1 MNYLSERINTPISTG
16 ELERRWT
23 AVRAAMAE
31 QRIDVL
37 LMQNNNDH
45 MGGYVKYFTDLP
57 AMFGYPVTVTFPKDD
72 RMSVISQGAIGA
84 DVQLPPE
91 GDGLRRGVKHS
102 MTTSSFASAPYSL
115 VYDAQHAEKALATYA
130 GGTIGLV
137 GLGTLPV
144 SLVDYLRG
152 GKLSKAKFVDASDL
166 VDRIKVIKSAEEI
179 ALVRR
184 TAALQDA
191 AMKAA
196 FAAIKPG
203 MREAEVA
210 AVAEHAVN
218 AGGGEQ
224 GIYLCSSTPGSDP
237 LGQAAWQGNRHV
249 QNRAL
254 REGDVFTL
262 LVETN
267 GPGAMYTELGRCCVL
282 GKAPQELK
290 DDLETVLEARRL
302 TLSMLKPG
310 ASCKDIWDAHNQFMR
325 RHGKP
330 EEQRLYCHGQGY
342 DLVERPL
349 VRFDEPMLIQKDM
362 NITCHPNFVTKR
374 FFSSMTD
381 NYLIGDNGVVEHLHQ
396 FPEKIVELG

>member
-1 MNYLSERINTPISTG
+1 MSYLSERINTPISTK
-16 ELERRWT
+16 ELERRWA
-23 AVRAAMAE
+23 AVRAAMAG

-115 VYDAQHAEKALATYA
+115 VYDAEHAERALEPYA
-130 GGTIGLV
+130 AGTIGLV

-179 ALVRR
+179 ALIRR
-184 TAALQDA
+184 TASLQDA

-203 MREAEVA
+203 MREYEIA
-210 AVAEHAVN
+210 AVAEHAVH

-237 LGQAAWQGNRHV
+237 LGQAAWQANRHL
-249 QNRAL
+249 QNRVL

-267 GPGAMYTELGRCCVL
+267 GPGAMYTELGRSCVL

-290 DDLETVLEARRL
+290 DDLEVVLEARRR
-302 TLSMLKPG
+302 TLNLLKPG
-310 ASCKDIWDAHNQFMR
+310 ASCRDIWNAHNQFMR
-325 RHGKP
+325 QQGKP

-362 NITCHPNFVTKR
+362 NITCHPNYVTKR
-374 FFSSMTD
+374 FFNSITD
-381 NYLIGDNGVVEHLHQ
+381 NYLIGDNGVMEHLHQ
-396 FPEKIVELG
+396 FPEEIIELG

>member
-115 VYDAQHAEKALATYA
+115 VYDAQHAEKALDTYA

-224 GIYLCSSTPGSDP
+224 GIYLCSSTPGSDQ
-237 LGQAAWQGNRHV
+237 LGQAAWQGNRHL

-290 DDLETVLEARRL
+290 DDLEIVLEARRL

-349 VRFDEPMLIQKDM
+349 VRFDEPMLIQKNM
-362 NITCHPNFVTKR
+362 NITCHPNYVTKR
-374 FFSSMTD
+374 FFNSITD

-396 FPEKIVELG
+396 FPEEIVELG

>member
-1 MNYLSERINTPISTG
+1 MNILSERINTPISTA
-16 ELERRWT
+16 ELERRWA

-57 AMFGYPVTVTFPKDD
+57 AMFGYPVTVTFPADE

-84 DVQLPPE
+84 NVQLPAE
-91 GDGLRRGVKHS
+91 GDGLRRGVRRS

-115 VYDAQHAEKALATYA
+115 VLDAEHAEKALDPYA
-130 GGTIGLV
+130 SGTIGLV

-144 SLVDYLRG
+144 SLVDYLKR
-152 GKLSKAKFVDASDL
+152 GKLSKARFVDASDL
-166 VDRIKVIKSAEEI
+166 VDQIKVIKSSEEI
-179 ALVRR
+179 GLIRR

-196 FAAIKPG
+196 FAAVKPG
-203 MREAEVA
+203 MREYEIA
-210 AVAEHAVN
+210 AVAEHAVHD
-218 AGGGEQ
+218 GGGEQ

-249 QNRAL
+249 QNRVVG
-254 REGDVFTL
+254 EGDVFTL

-267 GPGAMYTELGRCCVL
+267 GPGAMYTELGRTCVL
-282 GKAPQELK
+282 GKAPQELM
-290 DDLETVLEARRL
+290 DEFGIVLEARRH
-302 TLSMLKPG
+302 TLSLLKPG

-325 RHGKP
+325 QRGRP

-349 VRFDEPMLIQKDM
+349 VRFDESMLIQKNM
-362 NITCHPNFVTKR
+362 NIACHPNYLTKR
-374 FFSSMTD
+374 FFNSITD
-381 NYLIGDNGVVEHLHQ
+381 NYLLRDDGVLEWLHK
-396 FPEKIVELG
+396 FPEEIVELG